1 MDLDGFKG
9 INDIH
14 GHLAGSA
21 TLTEVG
27 GILSEAVRDSDIVAR
42 YGGDEFVVVLPETP
56 LPGALVIA
64 ERIRHS
70 IEQRDFLKDMGI
82 RARLSGSFGVAC
94 YPEHAQTPEALVQKA
109 DQAMYRVKGRNK
121 NAVEVAS

>member
-27 GILSEAVRDSDIVAR
+27 GILSDAVRESDIVAR

-56 LPGALVIA
+56 LQGALVIA

-94 YPEHAQTPEALVQKA
+94 YPDHAQTPEALVQKA